1 MQERWGQGQGVTSKR
16 GRPRDRASA
25 RAHADKEDG
34 GPRRE
39 PEEAPGDRIAASGA
53 VPVGGGRQR
62 ARLLAHDHEP
72 PGRREEATGTNR
84 LQPHAVAGKGAE
96 LTRSPAPPGPLLRR
110 APRPRPLRA
119 LAPAA
124 AGGEKAGRRSGCSAS
139 QPRPRRGLS
148 LPAPSPGVR
157 FSRFLHSQGT

>member
-16 GRPRDRASA
+16 GRPRDRVSA

-96 LTRSPAPPGPLLRR
+96 LTRSPAPPGPAATARAEAQAAPRAGSRRRR
-110 APRPRPLRA
+110 AGKGGAAFGVLCLPTS
-119 LAPAA
+119 PAA
-124 AGGEKAGRRSGCSAS
+124 GSVAACA
-139 QPRPRRGLS
+139 QPRG
-148 LPAPSPGVR
+148 
-157 FSRFLHSQGT
+157 